1 MRKSM
6 VIIYLLFILNLAL
19 SVHGAQ
25 PLNQNKKEVIT
36 STMVHTFHVH
46 NALYKI
52 RKISMDEFPGFMA
65 YHKFVSKLHY
75 IIAKSLDGIILINDT
90 NEEFDQYIQ
99 LARDHSAIIK
109 ENKTPPL
116 AALECICAISFA
128 GACIGYILSY
138 LSGPDEIGYSHL
150 ALAGI
155 GSLYSTLIAASYFG
169 VQYELQEE
177 CENLFIRHINRLEYA
192 YNHRN

>member
-1 MRKSM
+1 M
-6 VIIYLLFILNLAL
+6 LFFLYGFNN
-19 SVHGAQ
+19 GEQ
-25 PLNQNKKEVIT
+25 PLTHTKKEVIT
-36 STMVHTFHVH
+36 STLVHTFHVH

-52 RKISMDEFPGFMA
+52 RKISLDEFPGFMT

-75 IIAKSLDGIILINDT
+75 IIAKSLNGIIRINDT

-99 LARDHSAIIK
+99 LARDHALIIK

-116 AALECICAISFA
+116 AALESVCAIGFL
-128 GACIGYILSY
+128 GACMGYAFSFLSDQ
-138 LSGPDEIGYSHL
+138 DEIGYSHL

-155 GSLYSTLIAASYFG
+155 GSLYATLIAASYYG

-177 CENLFIRHINRLEYA
+177 CETLFIRHINRLEYA
-192 YNHRN
+192 YNHRK